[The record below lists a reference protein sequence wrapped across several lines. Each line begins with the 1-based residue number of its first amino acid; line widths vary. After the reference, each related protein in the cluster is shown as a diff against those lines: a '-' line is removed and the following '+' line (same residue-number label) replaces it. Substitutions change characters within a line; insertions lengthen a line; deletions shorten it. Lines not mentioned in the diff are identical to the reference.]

1 MWEAYGVEER
11 GVFVVGETVMESE
24 ALVDTAKLPLSS
36 CVVCDSF
43 FLFLASNFVR
53 FYCVHLCSSF
63 SFPLQLPDRKD
74 VGPDVVVVNSILF
87 FK

>member
-1 MWEAYGVEER
+1 M
-11 GVFVVGETVMESE
+11 FVVGVRVMESE

-53 FYCVHLCSSF
+53 FYCVHFFVEACSLGEYGSG
-63 SFPLQLPDRKD
+63 K
-74 VGPDVVVVNSILF
+74 
-87 FK
+87 K